1 MSHRNDKLKQMLR
14 WYPLEWRERYGDEF
28 IALLEDSLHDVSP
41 SLRLRFST
49 AWAGLRERGH
59 HSGLL
64 GDHQTPTNRLR
75 AASLLILC
83 SWSAFVLAGA
93 SFSKL
98 SEHFAAAM
106 PLNSKASAQIFFNVV
121 SALGIASAVV
131 VLVGAGVAAPTF
143 VKYLRRRGWSS
154 LLRLITPAF
163 SFTLF
168 TVGAAVA
175 VMDWAHHLSTLQRN
189 GGNGLYAVT
198 VVGLG
203 VAVAVSVA
211 LWTYVAVHHASRIE
225 FSHLVLRS
233 EAVLA
238 CLLSGMMIAMTFATA
253 LWWLAVGSNA
263 PWFLQ
268 GARFGVA
275 GSPISI
281 NIVLTML
288 LMLVSGA
295 ASILGL
301 GRIVHVWREA

>member
-1 MSHRNDKLKQMLR
+1 MSHRNNKLKKMLR
-14 WYPLEWRERYGDEF
+14 WYPFEWRERYGDEF
-28 IALLEDSLHDVSP
+28 VALLEDSLHDGSP
-41 SLRLRFST
+41 SLRLRIST

-75 AASLLILC
+75 AGSLLILC
-83 SWSAFVLAGA
+83 SWSAFVIAGV

-98 SEHFAAAM
+98 SEHFAVAM

-121 SALGIASAVV
+121 GALGIASVAV

-143 VKYLRRRGWSS
+143 VKYLRTCDWSS
-154 LLRLITPAF
+154 LLRRITPAL

-175 VMDWAHHLSTLQRN
+175 VIDWAHHLSTLQRN
-189 GGNGLYAVT
+189 GSNGLYAVAI
-198 VVGLG
+198 VGLG
-203 VAVAVSVA
+203 VAVAVTVA
-211 LWTYVAVHHASRIE
+211 LWTYVAVHLASRMELSI
-225 FSHLVLRS
+225 FVLRS

-268 GARFGVA
+268 GSRFGVT

-295 ASILGL
+295 VSILGL
-301 GRIVHVWREA
+301 GRIAHVWREA